1 MKWGSLIAGGVIGI
15 AAAAVIARR
24 RPGALHL
31 VGDATCA
38 LWRGIQHRAMANMFK
53 KDIAEELSTSAP
65 APTRTANGGASAAGI
80 STLEQ
85 LVATDPVARR
95 ETEKILDDNGL
106 NHP

>member
-1 MKWGSLIAGGVIGI
+1 MKWGSLIAGGVVGI

-31 VGDATCA
+31 VGDATYA
-38 LWRGIQHRAMANMFK
+38 VWRGIKHRAMANKFK
-53 KDIAEELSTSAP
+53 QDLAEELVTP
-65 APTRTANGGASAAGI
+65 TPVPTRTADTGASAAGI

-85 LVATDPVARR
+85 LVATDPIARR